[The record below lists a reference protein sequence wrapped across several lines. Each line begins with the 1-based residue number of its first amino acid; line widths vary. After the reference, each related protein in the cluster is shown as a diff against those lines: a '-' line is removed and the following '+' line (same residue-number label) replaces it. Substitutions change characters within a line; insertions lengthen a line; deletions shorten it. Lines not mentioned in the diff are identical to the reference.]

1 MNQWFAVQASDPWPG
16 ALERV
21 LRLAEHPLFDERN
34 PNKLRALIAAF
45 CAQNP
50 LRFHAED
57 GSGYR
62 FLADWIIKLNTSN
75 PQVASRLLTPLTRW
89 KRYPDA
95 AQAKMKSELERILA
109 VDKLSPDV
117 YEVVSKSLA

>member
-1 MNQWFAVQASDPWPG
+1 MNQWLMIQASDPWPG

-21 LRLAEHPLFDERN
+21 RKLQEHPLFDARN
-34 PNKLRALIAAF
+34 PNKLRALVGTF

-50 LRFHAED
+50 TAFHAED

-62 FLADWIIKLNTSN
+62 FLADWILRLNSQN
-75 PQVASRLLTPLTRW
+75 PQIAARLLTPLTRW
-89 KRYPDA
+89 KRYPQRA
-95 AQAKMKSELERILA
+95 RELMRAELERIQQTPE
-109 VDKLSPDV
+109 LSADV